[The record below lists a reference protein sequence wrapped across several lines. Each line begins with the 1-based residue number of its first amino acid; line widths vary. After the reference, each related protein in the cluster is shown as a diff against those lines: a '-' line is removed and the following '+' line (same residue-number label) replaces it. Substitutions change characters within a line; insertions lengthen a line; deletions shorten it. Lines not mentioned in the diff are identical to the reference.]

1 MLTGYAK
8 QSGLKYPLRKLK
20 GKRLGQIK
28 IIVGSLHMSAFVH
41 FSQLM
46 SVYVVT
52 ICKFKDS
59 NMVRKSETGFDL
71 VKEAVRFC

>member
-20 GKRLGQIK
+20 GKGLGQIK

-41 FSQLM
+41 YSHDNK
-46 SVYVVT
+46 
-52 ICKFKDS
+52 I
-59 NMVRKSETGFDL
+59 RADL
-71 VKEAVRFC
+71 VPSPFFNQQVFLTD

>member
-20 GKRLGQIK
+20 GKGLGQIK

-41 FSQLM
+41 YSQLM
-46 SVYVVT
+46 SVFVVA
-52 ICKFKDS
+52 ICKFRDS
-59 NMVRKSETGFDL
+59 NMV
-71 VKEAVRFC
+71 